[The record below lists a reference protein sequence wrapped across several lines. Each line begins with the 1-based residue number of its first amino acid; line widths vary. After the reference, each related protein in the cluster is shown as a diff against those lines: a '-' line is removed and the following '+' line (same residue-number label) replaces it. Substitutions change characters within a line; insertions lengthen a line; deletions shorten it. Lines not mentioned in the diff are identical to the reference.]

1 MRLSIIVPAFNEA
14 DYLAATLDAIEVAA
28 TRLLDRIDG
37 AVETIVVDNNST
49 DRTAAVALV
58 GGAMVIHEPLQGIAR
73 ARNAGACHAEG
84 DVLVFV
90 DADVIVP
97 PTFLQAIHAVL
108 DDPACLGGA
117 VDVDYRPKRR
127 FARLYLRAWRLL
139 ARLTGMAQG
148 AAQFCRAPAFEEA
161 GGYDET
167 AWIGEDVDF
176 YWSLKRLARDTGRK
190 VAFIR
195 QPRVR
200 PSTRRFD
207 KWPLWRVLVWTNP
220 LFIALLRRRKAVWTG
235 WYTREVR

>member
-14 DYLAATLDAIEVAA
+14 EYLPATLDALEVAA
-28 TRLLDRIDG
+28 TRLLDGADG
-37 AVETIVVDNNST
+37 SVETIVVDNNST
-49 DRTAAVALV
+49 DRTAAAALV
-58 GGAMVIHEPLQGIAR
+58 GGATVVHEPEQGIAR
-73 ARNAGACHAEG
+73 SRNTGARHAGG

-90 DADVIVP
+90 DADVIAP
-97 PTFLQAIHAVL
+97 PTFLQAIHAVMS
-108 DDPACLGGA
+108 DPACLGGA
-117 VDVDYRPKRR
+117 VDVDYQPRRR

-139 ARLTGMAQG
+139 ARLAGLAQG
-148 AAQFCRAPAFEEA
+148 AAQFCRASAFEET

-176 YWSLKRLARDTGRK
+176 FWSLKRLARETGRR

-207 KWPLWRVLVWTNP
+207 TWPPWRVLVWTNP
-220 LFIALLRRRKAVWTG
+220 LFIALLRRRKAVWRG
-235 WYTREVR
+235 WYTHEVR

>member
-1 MRLSIIVPAFNEA
+1 MRFTIVVPAFNEEE
-14 DYLAATLDAIEVAA
+14 YLSATLDAIEESA

-37 AVETIVVDNNST
+37 AVETIVVDNNSA
-49 DRTAAVALV
+49 DRTAAAALV
-58 GGAMVIHEPLQGIAR
+58 GGATVVHEPEQGIAR
-73 ARNAGACHAEG
+73 SRNSGARHADGE
-84 DVLVFV
+84 VLVFV

-97 PTFLQAIHAVL
+97 PTFLQAIHAAL
-108 DDPACLGGA
+108 GDPACLGGA
-117 VDVDYRPKRR
+117 VDVDYRPQRR
-127 FARLYLRAWRLL
+127 FARFYLRAWRLL

-148 AAQFCRAPAFEEA
+148 AAQFSRASAFEEA

-176 YWSLKRLARDTGRK
+176 FWSLKRLARDTGRK

-235 WYTREVR
+235 WYAREVR